1 MKIVIIKKHLSR
13 SYDVLWNILGSKEF
27 CCEPGKPES
36 GLMGLLAVEQRE
48 KKKMYIEIILSSD
61 QPINKNKS

>member
-27 CCEPGKPES
+27 CCEQENQNLALWGLHCS
-36 GLMGLLAVEQRE
+36 GTER
-48 KKKMYIEIILSSD
+48 KKMYIEIILSSD

>member
-13 SYDVLWNILGSKEF
+13 SYDVLRNILGSKEF

-36 GLMGLLAVEQRE
+36 GLMGFYIVVEQRE
-48 KKKMYIEIILSSD
+48 KKKCI
-61 QPINKNKS
+61 